1 MCLHLFRKVPTV
13 LCRGFRTRATRAF
26 ASRSVELSL
35 ELENAVSSRQQSGA
49 LELDL
54 GSLPRHLQKEI
65 IYVVVVARNT
75 SVIAFKRDPSDM
87 NDIKRERKKPG
98 KKI

>member
-13 LCRGFRTRATRAF
+13 LCRGFGTRATRDF
-26 ASRSVELSL
+26 ASRSGELSL

-54 GSLPRHLQKEI
+54 GSLPRHLQKEV
-65 IYVVVVARNT
+65 IYVVVVAT
-75 SVIAFKRDPSDM
+75 SAIAFQRDPSDM
-87 NDIKRERKKPG
+87 NDMKRERKKPG